1 MTNLHNLIRPLAERI
16 PQPTILDLGFGGIGR
31 NRLLA
36 GLPPADFDLLA
47 PHITE
52 TALDKGAVLQEAGE
66 LITRVYFPHSGLI
79 SLLGML
85 PEGHAVDTASIGREG
100 AVGLMVGLGGHTA
113 LSQAVVHLPVRAA
126 QIPAA
131 RFIEAAAQSRAIRD
145 MIVRYSDVL
154 LAQVQQLL
162 ACNTVHHV
170 QERLCR
176 WLLNARDRIGG
187 DTLPLTQE
195 FLADVLGVQRT
206 TVTMIGRTLQA
217 QGIIHV
223 RRGRIHIRDLMA
235 LERKACACYRLGRRL
250 TDQLGRA
257 NGG

>member
-1 MTNLHNLIRPLAERI
+1 MTTVQKLSLTRPAPSMI
-16 PQPTILDLGFGGIGR
+16 ADLGFGAIGR

-47 PHITE
+47 PHVSEMI
-52 TALDKGAVLQEAGE
+52 LDKGSVLQEPGQP
-66 LITRVYFPHSGLI
+66 ITRVYFPHGGLI
-79 SLLGML
+79 AMLGML

-100 AVGLMVGLGGHTA
+100 AVGLMAGLGAQTA
-113 LSQAVVHLPVRAA
+113 LSRAVVQLPGRAA

-131 RFIEAAAQSRAIRD
+131 RFAEAVAQSRGLRD
-145 MIVRYSDVL
+145 MIVHYSDVL
-154 LAQVQQLL
+154 LAQVQQLV

-176 WLLNARDRIGG
+176 WLLNARDRVGG

-206 TVTMIGRTLQA
+206 TVTMIGRMLQA
-217 QGIIHV
+217 QSIIHV
-223 RRGRIHIRDLMA
+223 RRGRIQIRDLAA
-235 LERKACACYRLGRRL
+235 LERKACGCYRIGRRL
-250 TDQLGRA
+250 HDDYGRA
-257 NGG
+257 NGGG

>member
-1 MTNLHNLIRPLAERI
+1 VTNLDNLARPLVER
-16 PQPTILDLGFGGIGR
+16 PSQPTILDLGFGAIGR

-36 GLPPADFDLLA
+36 GLPPAEFDLLA

-52 TALDKGAVLQEAGE
+52 ATLDKGSVLQEPGQA
-66 LITRVYFPHSGLI
+66 IARVYFPHSGLV

-100 AVGLMVGLGGHTA
+100 AIGLTAGLGAQTA
-113 LSQAVVHLPVRAA
+113 FSQAVVQLPVRAA
-126 QIPAA
+126 HISAPRFAEVAA
-131 RFIEAAAQSRAIRD
+131 RSKPLRD
-145 MIVRYSDVL
+145 MIVRYNDVL
-154 LAQVQQLL
+154 LAQVQQLV

-187 DTLPLTQE
+187 DTVPLTQE

-206 TVTMIGRTLQA
+206 TVTMIARMLQA
-217 QGIIHV
+217 QGIIQV
-223 RRGRIHIRDLMA
+223 RRGRIQIRDLMA
-235 LERKACACYRLGRRL
+235 LERKACACYRFGRKLAEELGRS
-250 TDQLGRA
+250 
-257 NGG
+257 NGS